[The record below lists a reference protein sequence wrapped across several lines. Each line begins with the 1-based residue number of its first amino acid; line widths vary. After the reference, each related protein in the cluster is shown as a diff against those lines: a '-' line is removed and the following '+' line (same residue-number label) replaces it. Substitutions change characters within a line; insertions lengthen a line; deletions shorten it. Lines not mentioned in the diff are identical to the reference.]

1 MKERKNPLQGE
12 ENMKGFAYAFV
23 GGALITLQGVA
34 NSRIGSDMG
43 AWQAAALT
51 QLTGFLAALFLMLAL
66 TGGKPGLSPLR
77 QVKPLYLGGGAL
89 ASVII
94 FSNIT
99 AIHHVGA
106 TLSVSAVLIA
116 QLGITFLVDSRGW
129 FGIERKEMHLPQF
142 LGLSLMIAGVVILG
156 L

>member
-1 MKERKNPLQGE
+1 
-12 ENMKGFAYAFV
+12 MKGLVYAFT

-43 AWQAAALT
+43 TWQAAALT
-51 QLTGFLAALFLMLAL
+51 QLTGFLAALLLMLAL
-66 TGGKPGLSPLR
+66 TGKPDLAPLR

-116 QLGITFLVDSRGW
+116 QLGMTFLVDGRGW
-129 FGIERKEMHLPQF
+129 FGMGKQEMRLPQF
-142 LGLSLMIAGVVILG
+142 VGLSLMIAGVVILG

>member
-1 MKERKNPLQGE
+1 
-12 ENMKGFAYAFV
+12 MKGFVYAFL

-34 NSRIGSDMG
+34 NSRIGTDMG
-43 AWQAAALT
+43 TWQAAALT
-51 QLTGFLAALFLMLAL
+51 QFTGFIAALLLMLAV
-66 TGGKPGLSPLR
+66 TGGKPALGPLR

-116 QLGITFLVDSRGW
+116 QLAISFLVDSKGW
-129 FGIERKEMHLPQF
+129 FGIEKKEMHLPQF

>member
-1 MKERKNPLQGE
+1 
-12 ENMKGFAYAFV
+12 MKGLVYAFT

-43 AWQAAALT
+43 TWQAAALT
-51 QLTGFLAALFLMLAL
+51 QLTGFLAALLLMLAL
-66 TGGKPGLSPLR
+66 TGKPDFAPLR

-116 QLGITFLVDSRGW
+116 QLGITFLVDGRGW
-129 FGIERKEMHLPQF
+129 FGIGKKQMHLPQF
-142 LGLSLMIAGVVILG
+142 LAV
-156 L
+156 

>member
-1 MKERKNPLQGE
+1 M
-12 ENMKGFAYAFV
+12 MKGLVYAFT

-43 AWQAAALT
+43 TWQAAALT
-51 QLTGFLAALFLMLAL
+51 QLTGFLAALLLMLAL
-66 TGGKPGLSPLR
+66 TGKPDFAPLR

-116 QLGITFLVDSRGW
+116 QLGITFLVDGRGW
-129 FGIERKEMHLPQF
+129 FGIGKKEMHLPQF
-142 LGLSLMIAGVVILG
+142 LGLSLMIAGVIILG